1 MNNEQEYIKFWI
13 NVKDKVDEV
22 SEDYNNLSG
31 ENKSRVD
38 NVMNLI
44 FQARNMFEIINILN
58 SQVER

>member
-1 MNNEQEYIKFWI
+1 MNNEQEYIKFWV

-22 SEDYNNLSG
+22 SEDYNNLSN

-58 SQVER
+58 SQIER